1 MHASMNLQPYT
12 YGRGRNEYFVVF
24 GRMYLTMNGGF
35 EQTFRVRA
43 NNWREAKRYVEN
55 LDPFRIWKDY
65 PKLLT
70 ECGGD
75 PFVRRVFDRNRK
87 YFETTYYWC

>member
-1 MHASMNLQPYT
+1 MHGFNLQSSV
-12 YGRGRNEYFVVF
+12 YGRGPNEYKVVL
-24 GRMYLTMNGGF
+24 GCANLEYTGGY